1 MTATHP
7 HPAPTLLASTLVVQ
21 YMSGP
26 SKIASVPDEDE
37 LERARLGAQARKA
50 AATAAM
56 RSLASAALRNNP
68 AARPQPSPAADDG
81 TGARALPT
89 VPDESAGGAAA
100 APAGLTAA
108 VAQVIVHVEQET
120 IPFEQIVL
128 VWRDLRCGVT
138 YWRVILWIRGDTNWQ
153 VFIVRSHDMFTLSP
167 ASAQRYMAFTHHPHL
182 WFHTVTVQVLCSQPL
197 VRREGRARRRPQGP

>member
-7 HPAPTLLASTLVVQ
+7 HPPPTLLVSTLVVQ

-68 AARPQPSPAADDG
+68 AALPQPSPGADDG
-81 TGARALPT
+81 TGARALPK

-100 APAGLTAA
+100 VPAGLTAA

-128 VWRDLRCGVT
+128 VWRDLRCGAT
-138 YWRVILWIRGDTNWQ
+138 YWQEFL
-153 VFIVRSHDMFTLSP
+153 VRSHDMFTLLP
-167 ASAQRYMAFTHHPHL
+167 ASAQRYMAFTHHPNL